1 MKTIAQMLRLLL
13 LALLVHSSS
22 FAGSM
27 IAHIDTDKVISATKD
42 PSWVIIDT
50 RLSDAYN
57 GWKLDGISRGG
68 RIKGA
73 VDFSANWLK
82 VGDKNLTDTLKEI
95 LSSKG
100 ITKDKQIILYDA
112 NGKNADA
119 VAAFLQ
125 SQGMENIY
133 HYDVTKWANDTSL
146 PMEKYT
152 NYQRIIPA
160 VILKDILEGKRPES
174 FKESKSIKVVEASW
188 GEEKTSYLKGHIPGS
203 FHINTDNIEPP
214 SSKDPVMWILAD
226 DKILSD
232 FALEFGF
239 TKNDTVIVTAAEPL
253 ASYRIA
259 TVLKYIGVED
269 VRVLNGGTLA
279 WTMAGYELETER
291 HDHPASIQDFG
302 GPIPGNPGVIDTM
315 TETREGLRQPATFSL
330 VDNRTWKEHIGES
343 TGYSYH
349 KMKGRVPGAKYG
361 HAGIKDAYSM
371 DYFRNPDK
379 TMRNATEFLAFWE
392 EEGIDTNKHLSFM
405 CGSGWRAAEI
415 YYFAD
420 TYGLKDIGIFSDGWI
435 GWSND
440 STNPIETG
448 IPKK

>member
-1 MKTIAQMLRLLL
+1 MKNIAQMLWVCLLTI
-13 LALLVHSSS
+13 LVQTSS
-22 FAGSM
+22 FADNN
-27 IAHIDTDKVISATKD
+27 IAQVDTKKVLAATKD
-42 PSWVIIDT
+42 PSWIIVDT
-50 RLSDAYN
+50 RLNDAFN

-68 RIKGA
+68 HIKGA

-82 VGDKNLTDTLKEI
+82 VDDKNLTETLKNT
-95 LSSKG
+95 LVNKG
-100 ITKDKQIILYDA
+100 ITKNKEIILYDV
-112 NGKNADA
+112 NGKDTDA
-119 VAAFLQ
+119 VAQFLQ
-125 SQGMENIY
+125 SQGMKNLY
-133 HYDVTKWANDTSL
+133 RYDLTQWANDTSL

-152 NYQRIIPA
+152 HYQRIIPA
-160 VILKDILEGKRPES
+160 VILKEVIDGRLPES
-174 FKESKSIKVVEASW
+174 FEDAKNIKVVEASW
-188 GEEKTSYLKGHIPGS
+188 GEEKTSYLKGHIPGT

-214 SSKDPVMWILAD
+214 TTSDPVMWMLAD
-226 DKILSD
+226 DKTLKD
-232 FALEFGF
+232 FALKFGF

-259 TVLKYIGVED
+259 TVLKYIGVGD

-279 WTMAGYELETER
+279 WTMAGYDLETAR
-291 HDHPASIQDFG
+291 HDHPASVQDFG
-302 GPIPGNPGVIDTM
+302 GPIPGNPGVIDTIA
-315 TETREGLRQPATFSL
+315 ETKKGLQHPATFCL

-349 KMKGRVPGAKYG
+349 KIKGRIPGAIYG

-371 DYFRNPDK
+371 EYFRNPDK
-379 TMRNATEFLAFWE
+379 TMRNATEFIAFWE
-392 EEGIDTNKHLSFM
+392 KEGIETNKHLAFM

-420 TYGLKDIGIFSDGWI
+420 TYGLKDIAIFSDGWI

-448 IPKK
+448 IPE